1 MKIPRIG
8 ILELKIQFLNQF
20 CGRDG
25 SAFRG
30 SFARVG
36 ESFLGIDDFFFAGM
50 DGRHDVIHF
59 GSGFL
64 RQHFFYGGTDIGV
77 MDVVH
82 QLIEIGDVVVLEQSL
97 VAHQT
102 C

>member
-25 SAFRG
+25 SAFCG

-36 ESFLGIDDFFFAGM
+36 ESFLGIDDFFFVGM
-50 DGRHDVIHF
+50 DGRYDIVNLGLGLLF
-59 GSGFL
+59 
-64 RQHFFYGGTDIGV
+64 QHFFDSGADIGV

-97 VAHQT
+97 VAHKT